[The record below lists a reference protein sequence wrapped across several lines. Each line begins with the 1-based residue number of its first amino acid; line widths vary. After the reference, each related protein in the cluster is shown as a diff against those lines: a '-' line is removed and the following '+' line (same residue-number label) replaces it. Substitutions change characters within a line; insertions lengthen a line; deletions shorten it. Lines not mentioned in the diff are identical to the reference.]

1 MLEDMNINPK
11 DILPEEVKMDF
22 KVKNFKNL
30 TEGEIIKIQ
39 KFFIKKLVEK
49 IPK

>member
-11 DILPEEVKMDF
+11 DILPDEISIDYKIKD
-22 KVKNFKNL
+22 FKNL
-30 TEGEIIKIQ
+30 TEIQIIKIQ
-39 KFFIKKLVEK
+39 KFFIKKLVQK